1 MAIYLTKTN
10 YAKHFTGLL
19 PSFELIRA
27 GEHTLFIYLFL
38 TFSINVWIKCFF
50 VIKSDITEKLAYKNK
65 TIIYH

>member
-27 GEHTLFIYLFL
+27 GEHTLFIYLL
-38 TFSINVWIKCFF
+38 TFFINVRIKCFF
-50 VIKSDITEKLAYKNK
+50 VIKSDITEQLAFKNK
-65 TIIYH
+65 TIVYN